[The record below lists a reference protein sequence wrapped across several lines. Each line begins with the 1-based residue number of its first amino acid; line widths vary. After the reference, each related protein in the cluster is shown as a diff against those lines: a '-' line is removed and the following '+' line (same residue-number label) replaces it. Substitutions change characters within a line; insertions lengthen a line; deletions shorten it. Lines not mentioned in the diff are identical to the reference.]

1 VRGPDGR
8 LTPQDRTVVRIAE
21 PNYTFGTN
29 RDAVHATGTDKRPVC
44 TAGILEYPG
53 VLFMAQ
59 HSMTP

>member
-1 VRGPDGR
+1 VRGPGGR
-8 LTPQDRTVVRIAE
+8 LTPQDRAVVGIAE

-29 RDAVHATGTDKRPVC
+29 NDAVHAASTDKRPVC
-44 TAGILEYPG
+44 AAGILEYPG